1 MSLSFGAAREPSGG
15 GISGAPAV
23 RRPRLER
30 HNPAREG
37 CEERMVHL
45 SRPVPSS
52 HPGPG
57 LGTATPPSPLRRV
70 VVVCHQYPPW
80 TLGGLAEYAQRFV
93 QCLQQERGD
102 VPLTLYTLNCP
113 ENLARRERN
122 GSVTIRRP
130 WLPRWLKRRIA
141 APKNH
146 LAPSGRALFALSLLA
161 FNLAT
166 LPALVRAR
174 RPGTVVAVHDW
185 QSAVAG
191 ILAAGLLRLPVVY
204 HVHNT
209 EMTMADQPDVTDPF
223 RLIETAQRLLARFAS
238 RIVVPT
244 PELGRLA
251 VAHGWRGDRIDVVPH
266 GCETGADPADPDAGD
281 AEPVHERERARTG
294 LREEFGLPPDA
305 PLLVFAGRL
314 SSVKGV
320 PTLLRALPAIAR
332 RHPGVQLVMLGV
344 GLAGTDQDAAV
355 DRLVTELG
363 IGDRTHVYHRY
374 LPQEEVRRHYLAA
387 DVCVFPSRYE
397 PFGLVSVEAMALAA
411 PVVLGSGFSAL
422 ISDDERGGGQAAL
435 RMSGDTPDELAA
447 LVCQLLDDPVA
458 AARLAAR
465 GRAHAR
471 QNFRWPDTV
480 TRTLG
485 LYESLTRREPSRG

>member
-1 MSLSFGAAREPSGG
+1 M
-15 GISGAPAV
+15 
-23 RRPRLER
+23 
-30 HNPAREG
+30 
-37 CEERMVHL
+37 
-45 SRPVPSS
+45 
-52 HPGPG
+52 
-57 LGTATPPSPLRRV
+57 

-93 QCLQQERGD
+93 QFAQRERGD

-113 ENLARRERN
+113 ENLAGRERN

-130 WLPRWLKRRIA
+130 WLPRRLKRRIV

-166 LPALVRAR
+166 LPTLVRAR
-174 RPGTVVAVHDW
+174 RSGTVVAVHDW

-191 ILAAGLLRLPVVY
+191 ILAAGVLRLPVVY

-223 RLIETAQRLLARFAS
+223 RLIETAQRLLAKVAARV
-238 RIVVPT
+238 VVPT

-251 VAHGWRGDRIDVVPH
+251 VAHGWRADRIDVVPH
-266 GCETGADPADPDAGD
+266 GCETGAADGHTDD
-281 AEPVHERERARTG
+281 AELDQERKRARNE
-294 LREEFGLPPDA
+294 LRAELGLPPDA

-320 PTLLRALPAIAR
+320 PTLLHALPAIAR
-332 RHPGVQLVMLGV
+332 RHPGVRLVMLGV

-422 ISDDERGGGQAAL
+422 ISGDEHGGGRAAL

-447 LVCQLLDDPVA
+447 LVCQLLDDPAA

-471 QNFRWPDTV
+471 QNFRWPDTI

>member
-1 MSLSFGAAREPSGG
+1 
-15 GISGAPAV
+15 
-23 RRPRLER
+23 
-30 HNPAREG
+30 
-37 CEERMVHL
+37 L
-45 SRPVPSS
+45 SRRSPA
-52 HPGPG
+52 
-57 LGTATPPSPLRRV
+57 LGTAPPRSPLRRV
-70 VVVCHQYPPW
+70 IVVCHQYPPW
-80 TLGGLAEYAQRFV
+80 TVGGLAEYAQRFV
-93 QCLQQERGD
+93 QCVQQERDD

-113 ENLARRERN
+113 AGLSRRERH

-130 WLPRWLKRRIA
+130 WLPRWLKQRIV

-146 LAPSGRALFALSLLA
+146 LAPSGRMLFALSLLA

-174 RPGTVVAVHDW
+174 RSGTVVAVHDW

-191 ILAAGLLRLPVVY
+191 ILAAAVLRLPVVY

-209 EMTMADQPDVTDPF
+209 EMTMAEQPDVTDSF
-223 RLIETAQRLLARFAS
+223 RLVEINQRLLARVAA

-244 PELGRLA
+244 PEMGRLA
-251 VAHGWRGDRIDVVPH
+251 VAHGWRADRIGVIPH
-266 GCETGADPADPDAGD
+266 GCETSAVPADGNADD
-281 AEPVHERERARTG
+281 AELDDEREQARSG
-294 LREEFGLPPDA
+294 LRAELGLPPDT

-314 SSVKGV
+314 SPVKGV
-320 PTLLRALPAIAR
+320 PTLLNALPSIAR
-332 RHPGVQLVMLGV
+332 RHPGVHLVMLGV

-374 LPQEEVRRHYLAA
+374 LPQEDVRRHYLAA
-387 DVCVFPSRYE
+387 DACVFPSRYE

-422 ISDDERGGGQAAL
+422 ISDGDGEGGGDEGGGGPAAL
-435 RMSGDTPDELAA
+435 RMRGETSDELAA
-447 LVCQLLDDPVA
+447 LVCQLLDDPAA

-465 GRAHAR
+465 GRTHAR
-471 QNFRWPDTV
+471 QNFRWPGTI

>member
-1 MSLSFGAAREPSGG
+1 M
-15 GISGAPAV
+15 V
-23 RRPRLER
+23 R
-30 HNPAREG
+30 
-37 CEERMVHL
+37 L
-45 SRPVPSS
+45 SRLSPA
-52 HPGPG
+52 
-57 LGTATPPSPLRRV
+57 LGTAPPRSPLRRV
-70 VVVCHQYPPW
+70 IVVCHQYPPW

-93 QCLQQERGD
+93 RCVQREHGD

-113 ENLARRERN
+113 ANLPRRERH
-122 GSVTIRRP
+122 GPVTIRRP
-130 WLPRWLKRRIA
+130 WLPSRLKRRIV

-146 LAPSGRALFALSLLA
+146 LALSGRALFALSLLA

-185 QSAVAG
+185 QSAPAG
-191 ILAAGLLRLPVVY
+191 ILAATVLRLPVVY

-209 EMTMADQPDVTDPF
+209 EMTMAEQPDMTDPF
-223 RLIETAQRLLARFAS
+223 RLIEINQRLLAEAAA

-244 PELGRLA
+244 PELRRLV
-251 VAHGWRGDRIDVVPH
+251 VAHGWRADRISVIPH
-266 GCETGADPADPDAGD
+266 GCETTGIPADRDSDDAKL
-281 AEPVHERERARTG
+281 ARERERARSG
-294 LREEFGLPPDA
+294 LRAELGLPPDT

-314 SSVKGV
+314 SPVKGV
-320 PTLLRALPAIAR
+320 PTLLHALPAVAR
-332 RHPGVQLVMLGV
+332 RHPGVHLVMLGV
-344 GLAGTDQDAAV
+344 GLAGTDQDTAV

-374 LPQEEVRRHYLAA
+374 LPQEDVRRHYLAA
-387 DVCVFPSRYE
+387 DACVFPSRYE

-422 ISDDERGGGQAAL
+422 ISDGEDDGGPAAL

-447 LVCQLLDDPVA
+447 LICRLLDDPAA

-465 GRAHAR
+465 GQTHAR
-471 QNFRWPDTV
+471 RNFRWPDTIA
-480 TRTLG
+480 RTLG
-485 LYESLTRREPSRG
+485 LYESLTRRKSSRG

>member
-1 MSLSFGAAREPSGG
+1 MSRRS
-15 GISGAPAV
+15 PA
-23 RRPRLER
+23 
-30 HNPAREG
+30 
-37 CEERMVHL
+37 
-45 SRPVPSS
+45 
-52 HPGPG
+52 
-57 LGTATPPSPLRRV
+57 LGTAPPRSPLRRV
-70 VVVCHQYPPW
+70 IVVCHQYPPW
-80 TLGGLAEYAQRFV
+80 TVGGLAEYAQRFV
-93 QCLQQERGD
+93 QCVQQERDD

-113 ENLARRERN
+113 AGLSRRERH

-130 WLPRWLKRRIA
+130 WLPRWLKQRIV

-146 LAPSGRALFALSLLA
+146 LAPSGRMLFALSLLA

-174 RPGTVVAVHDW
+174 RSGTVVAVHDW

-191 ILAAGLLRLPVVY
+191 ILAAAVLRLPVVY

-209 EMTMADQPDVTDPF
+209 EMTMAEQPDVTDSF
-223 RLIETAQRLLARFAS
+223 RLVEINQRLLARVAA

-251 VAHGWRGDRIDVVPH
+251 VAHGWRADRIGVIPH
-266 GCETGADPADPDAGD
+266 GCETSAIPAGRNADD
-281 AEPVHERERARTG
+281 AELDDEREQARSG
-294 LREEFGLPPDA
+294 LRAELGLPPDT

-314 SSVKGV
+314 SPVKGV
-320 PTLLRALPAIAR
+320 PTLLHALPAIAR
-332 RHPGVQLVMLGV
+332 RHPGVHLVMLGV

-363 IGDRTHVYHRY
+363 IGDRTHIYHRY
-374 LPQEEVRRHYLAA
+374 LPQEDVRRHYLAA
-387 DVCVFPSRYE
+387 DACVFPSRYE

-411 PVVLGSGFSAL
+411 PVVLGSGFSSL
-422 ISDDERGGGQAAL
+422 ISDGEGSDGPAAL
-435 RMSGDTPDELAA
+435 RMRGDTPDELAA
-447 LVCQLLDDPVA
+447 LVCQLLDDPAA

-465 GRAHAR
+465 GRTHAR
-471 QNFRWPDTV
+471 QNFRWPGTI